1 MIEKVKVQELWN
13 GEERPK
19 KERLERE
26 KKNKKGNDMDIVRE
40 QKEEMEKEKRKLKHK
55 IDIRKKG

>member
-1 MIEKVKVQELWN
+1 
-13 GEERPK
+13 
-19 KERLERE
+19 
-26 KKNKKGNDMDIVRE
+26 MDIVRE